1 MVEFI
6 FLLIFPYI
14 GGRRR
19 FYYLEPDAGAGVD
32 GRPEDVHLAQ
42 QGGGRGGVVLGGAG
56 RDQVGGPPLL
66 ASLVVFRGVL
76 AVEVRQCL
84 LSTGYVPIHLK

>member
-1 MVEFI
+1 MKEA
-6 FLLIFPYI
+6 
-14 GGRRR
+14 
-19 FYYLEPDAGAGVD
+19 FYHLEPDAGAGVD

-56 RDQVGGPPLL
+56 RDQVGGPSLL

-84 LSTGYVPIHLK
+84 LYWLRTNTLEVVQAVSVKCSDSLKV